1 MSKGQ
6 PRDNLLEA
14 GQDEVLGDRLLLFF
28 PKVNLSRQVAVFTVL
43 ENNYELTLF
52 VERVN
57 RVNDIGVL

>member
-28 PKVNLSRQVAVFTVL
+28 PKVNLSRQVAEFTVL
-43 ENNYELTLF
+43 ENNYKLTLF